1 MTLILTALG
10 AKAATS
16 LNNLS
21 CIPTNIILPPLIKI
35 NKILIFYLNTM
46 LPYKSLRMSKS
57 HFIIL

>member
-21 CIPTNIILPPLIKI
+21 YIPTNIILPPLIKI
-35 NKILIFYLNTM
+35 
-46 LPYKSLRMSKS
+46 YK
-57 HFIIL
+57 